1 MRAEL
6 HEIPFMRLLG
16 AELVRAVDGEAEIA
30 LALVEAH
37 MNSWGVGHG
46 GVVMSLL
53 DVAMARAA
61 KSRVEAE
68 RGAAVGSVTV
78 EMKSS
83 FFRPA
88 RGRVVARGR
97 VLHRSTTMAYCEAEL
112 VDAEGALVAKALG
125 TIKFLT
131 RLDAADR
138 L

>member
-6 HEIPFMRLLG
+6 HDIPFMRLLG

-30 LALVEAH
+30 LALAEGH

-68 RGAAVGSVTV
+68 RGAPVGSVTV
-78 EMKSS
+78 EMKTS

-88 RGRVVARGR
+88 RGKVVARGR

-112 VDAEGALVAKALG
+112 VDAEGVLVAKALG

-131 RLDAADR
+131 RLDAADK